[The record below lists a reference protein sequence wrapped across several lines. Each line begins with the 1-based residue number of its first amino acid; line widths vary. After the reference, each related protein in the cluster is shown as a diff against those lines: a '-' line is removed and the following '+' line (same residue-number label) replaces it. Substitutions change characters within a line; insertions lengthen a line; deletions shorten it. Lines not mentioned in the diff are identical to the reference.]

1 MAREPLARLLVL
13 LNDAP
18 AELNGAQAGQPD
30 SAASDPLAGLSAAQ
44 QTQARAD
51 LLAVLQ
57 DNPVLTLDRLN
68 VTQPAGN
75 VTLTG
80 RLALPGAARLNDSQL
95 QVLSDQPAALL
106 PLTDL
111 QLKLSA
117 TRDALNTLLG
127 NFGPLAQMADIDTLI
142 SAGYLTRSGNQ
153 LGLDLRFDQGRAT
166 LNGQSME

>member
-1 MAREPLARLLVL
+1 M
-13 LNDAP
+13 
-18 AELNGAQAGQPD
+18 
-30 SAASDPLAGLSAAQ
+30 
-44 QTQARAD
+44 
-51 LLAVLQ
+51 LQ

-95 QVLSDQPAALL
+95 QALSDQPAALL

-117 TRDALNTLLG
+117 TWDALNTLFG

-142 SAGYLTRSGNQ
+142 SAGYLTRSGDQ